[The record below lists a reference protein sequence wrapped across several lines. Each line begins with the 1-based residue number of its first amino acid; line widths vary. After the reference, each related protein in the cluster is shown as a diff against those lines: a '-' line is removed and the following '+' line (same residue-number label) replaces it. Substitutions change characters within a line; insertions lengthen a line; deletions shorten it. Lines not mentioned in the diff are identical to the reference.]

1 MALRDYPSTQ
11 DAPQSALQSLL
22 QLSTPI
28 RQRLAALDAAREA
41 RISQLHR
48 AASLRW
54 ESRGR
59 LARQRMI
66 DGSLDITAYRGEIAA
81 TDAARVIEEADV
93 PPTVDRALLQEKALI
108 VAQEACARHFDS
120 AIVELERQHA
130 AWTPTTVQQ
139 ADGGND
145 DDTI

>member
-11 DAPQSALQSLL
+11 DAPQSALQALL
-22 QLSTPI
+22 QPSTPI

-48 AASLRW
+48 AASLWW

-66 DGSLDITAYRGEIAA
+66 DGSADIGAYRQEVADA
-81 TDAARVIEEADV
+81 EAARQREELDV
-93 PPTVDRALLQEKALI
+93 PPAVDRAVLQEKALI
-108 VAQEACARHFDS
+108 VAQEAAARFYDA

-139 ADGGND
+139 AEGGSDGD
-145 DDTI
+145 A

>member
-11 DAPQSALQSLL
+11 DAPQSALQALL
-22 QLSTPI
+22 QPSTPI
-28 RQRLAALDAAREA
+28 RQRLAALDDAREG

-66 DGSLDITAYRGEIAA
+66 DGSLDIMAYRGEIAA
-81 TDAARVIEEADV
+81 AEAARQLEELDV
-93 PPTVDRALLQEKALI
+93 PPVVDRAALQERAYAVAKEA
-108 VAQEACARHFDS
+108 VAQFYDS
-120 AIVELERQHA
+120 VIVTMEQQQS
-130 AWTPTTVQQ
+130 AWTPASVEQ
-139 ADGGND
+139 AEGGSD

>member
-11 DAPQSALQSLL
+11 DAPQNPLQSLL
-22 QLSTPI
+22 QPSSPI

-66 DGSLDITAYRGEIAA
+66 DGSADIGAYRQEVAA
-81 TDAARVIEEADV
+81 AEAARQREELDV
-93 PPTVDRALLQEKALI
+93 PPAVDRAVLQERAYAVAKEA
-108 VAQEACARHFDS
+108 VAQFYDS
-120 AIVELERQHA
+120 VIVTMEQQQS
-130 AWTPTTVQQ
+130 AWTPASVEQ

>member
-1 MALRDYPSTQ
+1 MAVHDYQTNHS
-11 DAPQSALQSLL
+11 APQSALESLL
-22 QLSTPI
+22 QPSTPI

-41 RISQLHR
+41 RVVQLHR

-81 TDAARVIEEADV
+81 GDAARVIEEAEV
-93 PPTVDRALLQEKALI
+93 PPVVDRATLQERAYA
-108 VAQEACARHFDS
+108 VAMEAVARFYDG
-120 AIVELERQHA
+120 AIVTLEQQHSV
-130 AWTPTTVQQ
+130 WTPMALEQV
-139 ADGGND
+139 GGGID
-145 DDTI
+145 DDAI

>member
-1 MALRDYPSTQ
+1 MAIRDYPSTQ
-11 DAPQSALQSLL
+11 DAPQSALQVLL
-22 QLSTPI
+22 QPASPI
-28 RQRLAALDAAREA
+28 RQRLAALETAREG

-66 DGSLDITAYRGEIAA
+66 DGSADIATYRQEVA
-81 TDAARVIEEADV
+81 DAEVARQHEELDV
-93 PPTVDRALLQEKALI
+93 PPAVDRAVLQEKALI
-108 VAQEACARHFDS
+108 VAQEAAARFYDA

-130 AWTPTTVQQ
+130 AWTPAVVEQ
-139 ADGGND
+139 AEGGSDND
-145 DDTI
+145 AV

>member
-1 MALRDYPSTQ
+1 VALRDYPSTQ
-11 DAPQSALQSLL
+11 DAPQSALQALL
-22 QLSTPI
+22 QPSTPI
-28 RQRLAALDAAREA
+28 RQRLAALDDAREA

-66 DGSLDITAYRGEIAA
+66 DGSADIGAYRQEVA
-81 TDAARVIEEADV
+81 DAEVARQREELDV
-93 PPTVDRALLQEKALI
+93 PPAVDRAVLQERALI
-108 VAQEACARHFDS
+108 VAQEAASRFYDA
-120 AIVELERQHA
+120 AIVDLERQHA

-139 ADGGND
+139 ADGGSD
-145 DDTI
+145 DE